1 MRFTDHWLTL
11 LAFAAFVLFLVLGLL
26 TPKDDSDPPGRGE
39 RSGMGVHTDALTGC
53 QFLSHRNGGLIERR
67 NGRGEHLGCRP

>member
-1 MRFTDHWLTL
+1 MKLADHWPGL
-11 LAFAAFVLFLVLGLL
+11 LAFSALFLFLALTLL

-39 RSGMGVHTDALTGC
+39 RSGMGVHTDARTGC
-53 QFLSHRNGGLIERR
+53 QYLSHPRGGLIERR